1 MAISRQLI
9 ALGVSYVEG
18 GWPGSNPKDGA
29 FFERWARE
37 LAADAAASGTKLAAF
52 GSTRRRGSTAAEDAG
67 CQALLACGAPCV
79 TLVAK
84 AWDEQVEKVLGT
96 SLEENLAMITDTV
109 AFFKAA
115 GREVALDLEH
125 YFDGA
130 AANAAYAAACVRAG
144 GGCAHSQP
152 AS

>member
-1 MAISRQLI
+1 MSGEDKVAISRQLI

-37 LAADAAASGTKLAAF
+37 LALDAAASGTKLAAF
-52 GSTRRRGSTAAEDAG
+52 GSTRRRGTTAAEDAG

-84 AWDEQVEKVLGT
+84 AWDEQARTPPYRLCRIRA
-96 SLEENLAMITDTV
+96 SLISRADV
-109 AFFKAA
+109 ARDRWRRCWA
-115 GREVALDLEH
+115 
-125 YFDGA
+125 
-130 AANAAYAAACVRAG
+130 RAWRRTWR
-144 GGCAHSQP
+144 
-152 AS
+152 

>member
-1 MAISRQLI
+1 MPLARAGEDKVAISRQLI

-29 FFERWARE
+29 FFERWGRE

-52 GSTRRRGSTAAEDAG
+52 GSTRRRGTTAAEDAG

-84 AWDEQVEKVLGT
+84 AWDEQVRKRAQSFHFLR
-96 SLEENLAMITDTV
+96 SFRAHCNPS
-109 AFFKAA
+109 A
-115 GREVALDLEH
+115 G
-125 YFDGA
+125 
-130 AANAAYAAACVRAG
+130 
-144 GGCAHSQP
+144 
-152 AS
+152 